1 MTPRDA
7 TAEDCGETTDFEVLD
22 RLVGVSGLSLLDIGC
37 GAGELTRE
45 LAARGAISV
54 IGVEPDPIQ
63 AAKNRAADPLPRV
76 AFREGAT
83 EALDDADGSIDGVF
97 FKYSLHHVP
106 VAHMD
111 KALDEAIRV
120 LRPGS
125 GFLYVIEPVMAGA
138 YSELSRLFHDE
149 TRVRVSAYRALA
161 RTAAPRFAG
170 RREIHYHGWKK
181 YADFDE
187 FLEGRLGQTYNDNK
201 RETVDT
207 PAVRALFETG
217 RNGDG
222 YRFQYRLRVNFY
234 DGVR

>member
-1 MTPRDA
+1 MIPRDA
-7 TAEDCGETTDFEVLD
+7 NWEDFGETTDYAVLD
-22 RLVGVSGLSLLDIGC
+22 RVVGVSGLSLLDIGC

-45 LAARGAISV
+45 LAARGAKSV

-63 AAKNRAADPLPRV
+63 AAKNRAAEPLPRV
-76 AFREGAT
+76 IFREGEA

-106 VAHMD
+106 LGHMD
-111 KALDEAIRV
+111 EALGEAIRV
-120 LRPGS
+120 LRPGG

-149 TRVRVSAYRALA
+149 TGVRLSAYEALA
-161 RTAAPRFAG
+161 RIAAPRFAR
-170 RREIHYHGWKK
+170 RREIHYRGWKE

-187 FLEGRLGQTYNDNK
+187 FLEGRLGHTYNDNK
-201 RETVDT
+201 RQTVDT